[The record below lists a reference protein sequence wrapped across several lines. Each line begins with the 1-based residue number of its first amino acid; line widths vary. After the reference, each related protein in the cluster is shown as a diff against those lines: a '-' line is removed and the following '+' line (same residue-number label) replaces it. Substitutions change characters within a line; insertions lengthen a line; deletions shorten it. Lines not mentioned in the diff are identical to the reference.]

1 MVRGAVRLR
10 LRSATVSRAPSE
22 PGWTTPGTYEVTP
35 GVHRIPL
42 PLPNDG
48 LRAVN
53 VYAIVDGDG
62 LVLID
67 GGWAIPEARKA
78 LKTGLERVG
87 CSLADIRRF
96 LVTHVHRDHYSQAI
110 TIRQEVGAKV
120 SLGREERATLDVLAD
135 PHRAPLQPHLH
146 LLRRYGA
153 AELADRL
160 SEAMKGRSAEG
171 LLWELPDD
179 WLEEGST
186 TLETGRTLDV
196 VETPGHTRGHVVFFD
211 RQDGLLFAGDHVLPT
226 ITPSIGFEAAA
237 QRDPLGAFLR
247 SLARVRS
254 LPDAVLL
261 PAHGAIR
268 PSVHRRV
275 DELLAHHGRRLD
287 ATEAAVANA
296 STTAFEVAAQLS
308 WTRRERRFTELDPFN
323 QMLAVFETGA
333 HLTVLV
339 AQGRVACTEDGA
351 GVRRYV
357 AP

>member
-1 MVRGAVRLR
+1 MPT
-10 LRSATVSRAPSE
+10 ATSE
-22 PGWTTPGTYEVTP
+22 PAWTAPGTFEVAP

-78 LKTGLERVG
+78 LQTGLDRLR
-87 CSLADIRRF
+87 CSLGDIRRF
-96 LVTHVHRDHYSQAI
+96 LVTHVHRDHYSQAVA
-110 TIRQEVGAKV
+110 IRQELGTKV
-120 SLGREERATLDVLAD
+120 SLGRGERATLDVLAD
-135 PHRAPLQPHLH
+135 PHRAPLQPHLR
-146 LLRRYGA
+146 LLCSYGA
-153 AELADRL
+153 SEVADHL
-160 SEAMKGRSAEG
+160 SEAMEGRSAEG
-171 LLWELPDD
+171 LAWEPPDD

-186 TLETGRTLDV
+186 TLETGRTLEV
-196 VETPGHTRGHVVFFD
+196 METPGHTRGHVVFFD
-211 RQDGLLFAGDHVLPT
+211 RGNGLLFAGDHVLPT
-226 ITPSIGFEAAA
+226 ITPSIGFEAAP

-261 PAHGAIR
+261 PAHGATA

-287 ATEAAVANA
+287 ATEAAVARG
-296 STTAFEVAAQLS
+296 STTAFEVAGRLS
-308 WTRRERRFTELDPFN
+308 WTRRERRFSELDLFN

-339 AQGRVACTEDGA
+339 AQGRVAFTEDDT

-357 AP
+357 IPRGGR